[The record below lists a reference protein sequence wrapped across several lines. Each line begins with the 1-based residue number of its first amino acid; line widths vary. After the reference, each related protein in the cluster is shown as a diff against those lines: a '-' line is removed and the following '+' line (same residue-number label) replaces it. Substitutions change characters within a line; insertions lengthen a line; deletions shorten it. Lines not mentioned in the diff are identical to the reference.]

1 MSGRAR
7 LALLASAVVSCAAPP
22 EAPKPPDEEAS
33 FAFLASAHPIAR
45 PSAAFDPGAAG
56 TRPAASAAPLGPCT
70 AKGGSSLAARLESMR
85 RAGDA
90 SPLPVTASFATQ
102 KEGDEVPGLAFVS
115 PTTGTG
121 RLTPAR
127 IEKLCDNPDVLSIDL
142 APGSF
147 LGR

>member
-1 MSGRAR
+1 MGRSAPA
-7 LALLASAVVSCAAPP
+7 LVATALLGCSAPSD
-22 EAPKPPDEEAS
+22 APKPPDEEAS
-33 FAFLASAHPIAR
+33 FAFLASAR
-45 PSAAFDPGAAG
+45 PPPRSSAAYDPSSQ
-56 TRPAASAAPLGPCT
+56 PARAPSSAAPLGPCT
-70 AKGGSSLAARLESMR
+70 EKGGSSLASRLESMK

-121 RLTPAR
+121 RLTPAQ
-127 IEKLCDNPDVLSIDL
+127 IEKLCDNPDLLSIDL